1 MNESKFIASI
11 YQEQKSNDV
20 PQTIYQGFR
29 KIDPISMYKN
39 SLSTFPLYRVAAP
52 DLKKIQK
59 PVNRCYLLKNM
70 SCITIKNNTSVIVK
84 SHYFFRSF
92 YAVISS

>member
-39 SLSTFPLYRVAAP
+39 SLSTFPLYRVAARLEKNP
-52 DLKKIQK
+52 KASEQVLLAEKYELHHDLK
-59 PVNRCYLLKNM
+59 
-70 SCITIKNNTSVIVK
+70 
-84 SHYFFRSF
+84 
-92 YAVISS
+92 

>member
-1 MNESKFIASI
+1 LQVAQQTKIYDVLNRGDIVNESKFIASI

-39 SLSTFPLYRVAAP
+39 SLSTFPLYRVAARLEKNP
-52 DLKKIQK
+52 KASEQVLLAEKYELHHDQK
-59 PVNRCYLLKNM
+59 
-70 SCITIKNNTSVIVK
+70 
-84 SHYFFRSF
+84 
-92 YAVISS
+92 